1 MRPRSRR
8 QFLQG
13 SLALVAVGVLSG
25 CGSLPF
31 AGQRPAKVPRVG
43 YLVLGS
49 PTSASRNEGVFRQGL
64 RELGYLEGQ
73 SITIDPR
80 YAEDRFERLPTLA
93 AELVGLEVDVFVTE
107 GVAARAAKDATST
120 IPIVMATVADP
131 IGSGLV
137 ASLARPG
144 GNVTGFVLTS
154 PGLSAKRLDLFKE
167 AVPSLSRVAALWDPT
182 GAPTSLS
189 DTQAAAQALRL
200 ELRVLEI
207 RSPDDLAG
215 AFEAARSAQ
224 VDGLVSLGGGLLFNA
239 RRRIVDFA
247 ADQRLP
253 TMFPQREYTD
263 DGGLMAYGPNVA
275 NNYQRA
281 AAYVDKILKGAK
293 PADLPVEQP
302 TRFDSVINLKTA
314 QALGLTI
321 PQSVMIQATEVIQ

>member
-43 YLVLGS
+43 YLALGS
-49 PTSASRNEGVFRQGL
+49 PTSSARYEGVLRQGL
-64 RELGYLEGQ
+64 RELGYVEGQ
-73 SITIDPR
+73 NMTLDPR
-80 YAEDRFERLPTLA
+80 YAEDRYDRLPTLA
-93 AELVGLEVDVFVTE
+93 AELLRLDVDLFITE
-107 GVAARAAKDATST
+107 GIAARAARDATST
-120 IPIVMATVADP
+120 IPIVMATVGDP

-154 PGLSAKRLDLFKE
+154 PGLSAKRLDLLKE
-167 AVPSLSRVAALWDPT
+167 AFPGLSRVAALWDPSS
-182 GAPTSLS
+182 APASLS
-189 DTQAAAQALRL
+189 DTQTTAQALRL
-200 ELRVLEI
+200 ELHVLEI
-207 RSPDDLAG
+207 RSRDDLAG
-215 AFEAARSAQ
+215 AFEATRSAHA
-224 VDGLVSLGGGLLFNA
+224 DGLISLGGGLLINA
-239 RRRIVDFA
+239 RRQIVDFA
-247 ADQRLP
+247 AGQRLAA
-253 TMFPQREYTD
+253 MFPQREYTD

-275 NNYQRA
+275 NNYLRA
-281 AAYVDKILKGAK
+281 ATYVDKILKGAK

-302 TRFDSVINLKTA
+302 TTFDFVINLKTA

-321 PQSVMIQATEVIQ
+321 PQAVLAQTTEVIQ